1 MIKQLKYHNVT
12 WIDIQA
18 PSKEELD
25 SISKQYDLHSLVTQE
40 LTEPSLRSKVDLYE
54 NYIYMIL
61 HFPTCQICH
70 TNNKKRSKTSVQI
83 GPTQEIDFVV
93 GQDFLMT
100 IHYEPVEALLEFS
113 QIFETKATVEKAR
126 GQFHAG
132 HLFYYIARQLY
143 ISLENDLNEINR
155 ELKGIEERIFQGEER
170 QMVASLAHINRD
182 LLDFRWAL
190 KAHKEILTSLEI
202 AGIDFFN
209 QKFGYYLRSLIGEY
223 EKIWEGLSSNREV
236 FDELRSTNES
246 LLSIKNNETMK
257 VLTVVA
263 FIFLPVSLI
272 GSIFGLSSEYLP
284 FLDRPD
290 GFFIVTGIMAVVAL
304 TMAIIAKSNRWL

>member
-18 PSKEELD
+18 PSKDELE
-25 SISKQYDLHSLVTQE
+25 SIGKQYDLHSLVTQE
-40 LTEPSLRSKVDLYE
+40 LTEPSIRSKVDLYE
-54 NYIYMIL
+54 NYIYVIL
-61 HFPTCQICH
+61 HF
-70 TNNKKRSKTSVQI
+70 S
-83 GPTQEIDFVV
+83 PTQEIDFVI

-100 IHYEPVEALLEFS
+100 VHYEPIESLLEFS

-132 HLFYYIARQLY
+132 HLFYYITRGLY
-143 ISLENDLNEINR
+143 TSLENGLNEINR
-155 ELKGIEERIFQGEER
+155 DLRSVEKRIFHGEEKA
-170 QMVASLAHINRD
+170 MVTTLANINRD

-202 AGIDFFN
+202 AGVDFFN
-209 QKFGYYLRSLIGEY
+209 QKFGYYLRSLTGEY
-223 EKIWEGLSSNREV
+223 EKIWEGLNTNREV
-236 FDELRSTNES
+236 FDELKSTNES
-246 LLSIKNNETMK
+246 LLSIKTNETMK
-257 VLTVVA
+257 MLTVIA

-272 GSIFGLSSEYLP
+272 GNIFGLSSSQLP

-304 TMAIIAKSNRWL
+304 TMAVIAKANRWL

>member
-1 MIKQLKYHNVT
+1 MIKQLKYQNVT
-12 WIDIQA
+12 WIDVVS
-18 PSKEELD
+18 PTKEELEA
-25 SISKQYDLHSLVTQE
+25 ISKQYNLHSLVTE
-40 LTEPSLRSKVDLYE
+40 EFAEPSLRSKVDLYE
-54 NYIYMIL
+54 NYLYLIL
-61 HFPTCQICH
+61 HFPICQICRVNKGEPML
-70 TNNKKRSKTSVQI
+70 NN
-83 GPTQEIDFVV
+83 GPTQEIDFVI

-100 IHYEPVEALLEFS
+100 IHYEPIDALMEFS

-143 ISLENDLNEINR
+143 SSLENGLNEINR
-155 ELKGIEERIFQGEER
+155 ELKGIEERIFQGQER
-170 QMVASLAHINRD
+170 AMVANLARINRD

-190 KAHKEILTSLEI
+190 KTHKEILTSLEL
-202 AGIDFFN
+202 AGVDFFN

-223 EKIWEGLSSNREV
+223 EKVWEGLNSNREV

-246 LLSIKNNETMK
+246 LLSIKTNETMK
-257 VLTVVA
+257 ILTVVA

-272 GSIFGLSSEYLP
+272 GSIFGLSSNYLP
-284 FLDRPD
+284 FLDRED

-304 TMAIIAKSNRWL
+304 TMAIIAKFNRWL